1 LPPPKKPDVELP
13 GVKSISAM
21 AVEFSKLLAFI
32 EVFEECVVNFHYEIE
47 EFDNSKARAS
57 LD

>member
-1 LPPPKKPDVELP
+1 
-13 GVKSISAM
+13 M